1 MWLGVGIGRGT
12 IRLERDTG
20 GGMPGNG
27 RDRVGQLWGLRGG
40 CAGQSERMG
49 SGTGGD
55 GVAPAYGRYRPIV
68 SIIWET
74 ERGGITRSTWPLLST
89 TVTWSCLL
97 LGSIWKTA

>member
-1 MWLGVGIGRGT
+1 MWLGVGIGRVT

-20 GGMPGNG
+20 ADCRGHG
-27 RDRVGQLWGLRGG
+27 RPPASRAGVR
-40 CAGQSERMG
+40 AGQSERMG

-55 GVAPAYGRYRPIV
+55 GVAPAYSRYRPMV

-74 ERGGITRSTWPLLST
+74 ERGEITRSTWPSLST